1 MTFFNLVPNRA
12 KTKNKSKTSSQSPSS
27 NRRNKQLS
35 EEHAEIK
42 RSSSSE
48 STDVES
54 SEETWVDAKLIKAK
68 ERRDEVTKSR
78 EDAVNL
84 KLNIALARAEQNLRD
99 KKIKVQKRLNR
110 VDAVK
115 ERRMFIEEKRC
126 TSIESRLQNAMK
138 RANQVKK
145 SRQIQARRD
154 ERMERVKSRR
164 TLNEYEKRS
173 ALLSDLDKRLDRATK
188 NLKLRLYDRQSKAR
202 GEVQQAKLKAKKVKA
217 VKIIQRVV
225 RQKFGFCHQ
234 ADDEANISQ
243 NDAARRL
250 QSWKKWRIQVI
261 ARTLQ
266 KSESASNSSI
276 DALNLILS
284 TMGYGQESIKTTSF
298 QKKSSALGN
307 PLLLDAGRQ
316 VLKCLCPI
324 LGEGTICERTF
335 LSAFLVASHPDEV
348 LGRQYISDKCSSHLF
363 KASQKLI
370 RILQETIS
378 MQAVKVTHID
388 PKCEKIEEI
397 ISNLVSY
404 SALFDL
410 WKSKDLQE
418 LVDGMMQS
426 AEQSWIIFI
435 TSKEAIKLTQET
447 SSNSALYQFQLRYE
461 SSFKGAGTHIKRI
474 RASFNKLLGSK
485 EGLKLMKEARQAA
498 LRKIEEDNLIDAVRS
513 EANLLI
519 NPEPEPSEGKV
530 SEGIVD
536 TSMDEEA
543 APEDFTSDAEMVH
556 RILLSDQDEDI
567 LLRNDTSVDT
577 LQDVSAFMKQWHEK
591 KVVKSVETNH
601 DIRSIEGVIAQTMQ
615 IAVFNKIEED
625 LTSNDMNGIKHLV
638 LNLFEQMKKL
648 IPNRSD
654 LHSHFTEDDVD
665 FCRGPIDVL
674 QLLIRAADALV
685 QSLESQHRSHS
696 TQQWKQSA
704 MTLMKDV
711 GSLPYDFKT
720 IESFVVSSTAF
731 LIKKAELCHL
741 DIISYQMMRASPII
755 RMNGREYELRNFQKV
770 YGGFDSMSSMK
781 QLNATWLWMQKCIKE
796 DTTLAN
802 LTSVIKK
809 DGYIDELLFS
819 NDRFVMPEVLA
830 LDSAVIMAIR
840 SFAKTA
846 VVSSAL
852 FLHAANISGIGST
865 HLSCESL
872 SSAANYFRTKIIS
885 SVLHGSS
892 DDKTKDELIDA
903 TCSFAKAISG
913 NESTDNVLG
922 MDKIRSLTNCVV
934 AVMDGN
940 DAVLKLLDSR
950 MKKFFQYICTIQTK
964 KQVPDSMRSGTS
976 TQTNAKETNSN
987 AKRFLFTRQAIREAN
1002 KFGFTLVSSEIAEKA
1017 YDAQKIICHCI
1028 DVYKENVFEPMFSE
1042 IKLES

>member
-1 MTFFNLVPNRA
+1 MTFFNLV
-12 KTKNKSKTSSQSPSS
+12 TKRRSKNTNKNSFSSPSS
-27 NRRNKQLS
+27 NRRSKQLS
-35 EEHAEIK
+35 EEQTEIK

-48 STDVES
+48 STDVEC

-84 KLNIALARAEQNLRD
+84 KLNIASARAEQNLRD
-99 KKIKVQKRLNR
+99 KKIKVQERLNR

-138 RANQVKK
+138 RADQVKK
-145 SRQIQARRD
+145 RRQIQARRD
-154 ERMERVKSRR
+154 ERMERVHSRR

-188 NLKLRLYDRQSKAR
+188 NLKLRLYDRQNKAR
-202 GEVQQAKLKAKKVKA
+202 GEVEQAKLKAKKVKA

-225 RQKFGFCHQ
+225 RQKFGFSHQ
-234 ADDEANISQ
+234 VDDEANISQ
-243 NDAARRL
+243 NDAARRI
-250 QSWKKWRIQVI
+250 QSWKKWRTHVV
-261 ARTLQ
+261 ARRLQ
-266 KSESASNSSI
+266 NLEGLPNSSI
-276 DALNLILS
+276 DALNFILS
-284 TMGYGQESIKTTSF
+284 TMGYGQDSKKTTSF

-307 PLLLDAGRQ
+307 PLVLEAGRQ
-316 VLKCLCPI
+316 VLKCLSPI
-324 LGEGTICERTF
+324 LGEGTICDRTF
-335 LSAFLVASHPDEV
+335 LSAFLVNSHPGEV
-348 LGRQYISDKCSSHLF
+348 LGRQYESDKCSSHLF
-363 KASQKLI
+363 KASQKLLS
-370 RILQETIS
+370 ILQETIS
-378 MQAVKVTHID
+378 TQAVEITHND
-388 PKCEKIEEI
+388 PKCEKMEEV

-426 AEQSWIIFI
+426 AEQCWIIFI
-435 TSKEAIKLTQET
+435 TSKEAIKVTQET
-447 SSNSALYQFQLRYE
+447 SSSGALYQFQLRYE

-485 EGLKLMKEARQAA
+485 EGLNLMKKARQAA
-498 LRKIEEDNLIDAVRS
+498 LRKIEEDKLIDAVRS

-519 NPEPEPSEGKV
+519 NPEPSEDK
-530 SEGIVD
+530 SDEDIMD

-543 APEDFTSDAEMVH
+543 APEEFTSDAEMVH

-567 LLRNDTSVDT
+567 LLRNDTSMDT
-577 LQDVSAFMKQWHEK
+577 LQDVGAFMEQWHEK
-591 KVVKSVETNH
+591 KVVKRGETNH
-601 DIRSIEGVIAQTMQ
+601 DIRSIEDVVAQTMQ
-615 IAVFNKIEED
+615 LAVFNKIEED
-625 LTSNDMNGIKHLV
+625 LMSNDMNGVKQLV
-638 LNLFEQMKKL
+638 LNLFQQMKKL
-648 IPNRSD
+648 VPNRSD
-654 LHSHFTEDDVD
+654 LHSHFTEADVN
-665 FCRGPIDVL
+665 FCQSSIDVL

-685 QSLESQHRSHS
+685 QSLESQQRSHS
-696 TQQWKQSA
+696 TLQWKQSA
-704 MTLMKDV
+704 MALMKNME
-711 GSLPYDFKT
+711 SLPYDFKT
-720 IESFVVSSTAF
+720 LESFVVSSTAF

-741 DIISYQMMRASPII
+741 DIISFQMMQASPVI
-755 RMNGREYELRNFQKV
+755 RMNGRVYELRNFQKM
-770 YGGFDSMSSMK
+770 YGDFDSMSSTK

-796 DTTLAN
+796 DTTPAN

-809 DGYIDELLFS
+809 NGYIDELLFS

-830 LDSAVIMAIR
+830 LDSATITAIR

-846 VVSSAL
+846 VISSAL
-852 FLHAANISGIGST
+852 FLHAANISGISSS
-865 HLSCESL
+865 HLSCDSL

-885 SVLHGSS
+885 LVLKGGINS
-892 DDKTKDELIDA
+892 DDKTKDELVEA

-913 NESTDNVLG
+913 NESTDIVLG
-922 MDKIRSLTNCVV
+922 TDQIRSLTNCIV
-934 AVMDGN
+934 AVLGGN
-940 DAVLKLLDSR
+940 DPVLKLLDIR
-950 MKKFFQYICTIQTK
+950 MKKFFQYICTIQK
-964 KQVPDSMRSGTS
+964 KNQVPDSMRSGTS
-976 TQTNAKETNSN
+976 MQTNANKANNN
-987 AKRFLFTRQAIREAN
+987 AKRFWFTRQASQEAN

-1042 IKLES
+1042 IKLEL